1 MEVVKNSLKLVSVR
15 SRSNWNS
22 ERLVFGERGKPE
34 HLEKNLSAEAENQQQ
49 TYPFIYLRHEKGAAF
64 GRSHPIKVIIG
75 STPLPPPLGV
85 RKASALTSAPL
96 FLSFRQK
103 PIHLLYLF
111 YLLYL
116 DKNICSFMS
125 ISLIYNKYFA
135 TFVVLF
141 IF

>member
-1 MEVVKNSLKLVSVR
+1 MEVK
-15 SRSNWNS
+15 
-22 ERLVFGERGKPE
+22 FGKVGFWREGKPGAPR
-34 HLEKNLSAEAENQQQ
+34 EKPLDKAENQQQ

-75 STPLPPPLGV
+75 STPLPPPGG
-85 RKASALTSAPL
+85 RKAIALTSSPL

-103 PIHLLYLF
+103 PIHFLYLF

-116 DKNICSFMS
+116 DKKNCSFMS
-125 ISLIYNKYFA
+125 ISLSYNKYFA
-135 TFVVLF
+135 KFVVLF

>member
-1 MEVVKNSLKLVSVR
+1 MLRIEL
-15 SRSNWNS
+15 
-22 ERLVFGERGKPE
+22 EFGKVGFWREGKTGAPR
-34 HLEKNLSAEAENQQQ
+34 EKPLSEAENQQQ

-75 STPLPPPLGV
+75 STPLPPPLGG

-96 FLSFRQK
+96 LLSFRQK